1 MHDDDKADLPE
12 AGLGLLCVVMVCLF
26 EVYVKI
32 QRVRV
37 AYRNLSGE
45 LKKCKAQSEKDKH
58 RVEIIGI

>member
-12 AGLGLLCVVMVCLF
+12 AGLGLLCVVIICLF

-45 LKKCKAQSEKDKH
+45 LKKYKGQSEKDKQK
-58 RVEIIGI
+58 VEMKGI